1 VVAVTRGFLISR
13 PDVIVVTKYL
23 QNRYGMER
31 LKWKAEQREGERLE
45 GTVQAFFEHVSYVRR
60 LGLPWTVRWR
70 GLESEGFPDEMSA
83 ATRIAEV
90 KTGDAA
96 ENPNRIAAFSNCYLG
111 GVIPNVLRE
120 GYLRCIFGETNWA
133 TLMDEGRVLVRDW
146 EVVREILRA
155 LPQQVVETANGLN
168 FRPTKKKDTGIAWVP
183 WRDQETRE
191 DGAKMAEAETWLRGC
206 MFEFL
211 RALPWFDE
219 YGFGE
224 EEFREEEMEG

>member
-1 VVAVTRGFLISR
+1 
-13 PDVIVVTKYL
+13 
-23 QNRYGMER
+23 
-31 LKWKAEQREGERLE
+31 
-45 GTVQAFFEHVSYVRR
+45 
-60 LGLPWTVRWR
+60 
-70 GLESEGFPDEMSA
+70 MSA
-83 ATRIAEV
+83 ATRIAEA
-90 KTGDAA
+90 KTARQFDDRGDAA
-96 ENPNRIAAFSNCYLG
+96 VDPRITAFSNCYLG

-146 EVVREILRA
+146 ERVREILRA

-168 FRPTKKKDTGIAWVP
+168 FRPTKDTGIAWVP